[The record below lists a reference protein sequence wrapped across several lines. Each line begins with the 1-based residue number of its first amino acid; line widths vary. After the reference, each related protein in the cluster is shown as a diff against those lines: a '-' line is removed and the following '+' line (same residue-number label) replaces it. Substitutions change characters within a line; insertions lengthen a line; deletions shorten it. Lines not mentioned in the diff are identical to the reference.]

1 MSAHKQS
8 MNTAASV
15 YARIRDAIVDGRLPS
30 GTPLKQDQLASEFG
44 VSKIPVREALVLLEA
59 DGFVES
65 FPGRGAIVAKLSREE
80 VEEIYLMRRAL
91 EPILLN
97 RSIGRTPA
105 VTWGRADGVLAAL
118 ATGKL
123 SSSEWHELD
132 QEFHS
137 LLYQHAGLPRIQ
149 KLVSNL
155 HSNLARYYAL
165 YQALGSPFYDLGEHE
180 HRELLNACKAGN
192 VVEADDILAH
202 HLERTSNDVLEAL
215 QPTTVTEDDA

>member
-1 MSAHKQS
+1 

-15 YARIRDAIVDGRLPS
+15 YARIREAIVDGTLPS

-80 VEEIYLMRRAL
+80 VEEIYLIRRAL
-91 EPILLN
+91 EPILLH
-97 RSIGRTPA
+97 RSIRRTPA

-118 ATGKL
+118 ATGAL

-132 QEFHS
+132 HEFHT

-149 KLVSNL
+149 KLVSIL
-155 HSNLARYYAL
+155 HGNLARYYAL
-165 YQALGSPFYDLGEHE
+165 YQSLGSLFYDLGEQE
-180 HRELLNACKAGN
+180 HRQLLDACKAGK
-192 VVEADDILAH
+192 VDEADGILVH
-202 HLERTSNDVLEAL
+202 HLERTSDDVLQAL
-215 QPTTVTEDDA
+215 QPSPVTEPDA